1 MTLGKKLKEARKKI
15 GLSQEQ
21 LAEKLCVSRQAVTKW
36 ESDKGMPDIG
46 NLKAIATLL
55 NTSIDYLVDNDSNID
70 KLVIKEYINL
80 DDFEK
85 SGRCRCKQDAVV
97 LNKFNDANFIYPLMR
112 KKKLTPIE
120 NVLDFITQSGI
131 FDLAYQLKDRNEYY
145 LIEKE
150 NQQYF
155 PLLEK
160 QKKYHDSFFRRTE
173 ATVYQCG
180 EQADFPRCGCWRID
194 SSEGKGIRENQ
205 LRSG

>member
-1 MTLGKKLKEARKKI
+1 MTVGEKLKEARRGV

-55 NTSIDYLVDNDSNID
+55 NISIDYLLDNDSNID
-70 KLVIKEYINL
+70 KLVIKESINL
-80 DDFEK
+80 DDFIK

-97 LNKFNDANFIYPLMR
+97 LNKFNDADFIYPLMR

-120 NVLDFITQSGI
+120 NVLDFITQPGI
-131 FDLAYQLKDRNEYY
+131 FDIAYQLKDRNEYY

-155 PLLEK
+155 VSVSKEFIETRQLSGKVNPKKFAVGDIEYKKAPYELLKE
-160 QKKYHDSFFRRTE
+160 
-173 ATVYQCG
+173 
-180 EQADFPRCGCWRID
+180 
-194 SSEGKGIRENQ
+194 
-205 LRSG
+205 

>member
-1 MTLGKKLKEARKKI
+1 MTLGEKLKEARKKI

-97 LNKFNDANFIYPLMR
+97 LNKLNDANFIYPLMR

-155 PLLEK
+155 VSVSKEFIETRQLSNRVNPKKFSIGDIEYKKSPYELLK
-160 QKKYHDSFFRRTE
+160 
-173 ATVYQCG
+173 
-180 EQADFPRCGCWRID
+180 
-194 SSEGKGIRENQ
+194 
-205 LRSG
+205 

>member
-1 MTLGKKLKEARKKI
+1 MFGVPDGYEFI
-15 GLSQEQ
+15 G
-21 LAEKLCVSRQAVTKW
+21 W
-36 ESDKGMPDIG
+36 
-46 NLKAIATLL
+46 
-55 NTSIDYLVDNDSNID
+55 NTSSDGTGNFYQESNVIFIETDYSLYAQWKDLSLIEPPLDDEITDDNIDDDSLDDSDEDNDSNID

-155 PLLEK
+155 VSVSKEFIETRQLSNRVNPKKFSIGDIEYKKSPYELLK
-160 QKKYHDSFFRRTE
+160 
-173 ATVYQCG
+173 
-180 EQADFPRCGCWRID
+180 
-194 SSEGKGIRENQ
+194 
-205 LRSG
+205 

>member
-1 MTLGKKLKEARKKI
+1 MTLGEKLKEARKKI

-97 LNKFNDANFIYPLMR
+97 LNNFNDANFIYPLMR

-120 NVLDFITQSGI
+120 NVLDFITQPGI

-155 PLLEK
+155 VSVSKEFIETRQLSNRVNPKKFSIGDIEYKKSPYELLK
-160 QKKYHDSFFRRTE
+160 
-173 ATVYQCG
+173 
-180 EQADFPRCGCWRID
+180 
-194 SSEGKGIRENQ
+194 
-205 LRSG
+205 